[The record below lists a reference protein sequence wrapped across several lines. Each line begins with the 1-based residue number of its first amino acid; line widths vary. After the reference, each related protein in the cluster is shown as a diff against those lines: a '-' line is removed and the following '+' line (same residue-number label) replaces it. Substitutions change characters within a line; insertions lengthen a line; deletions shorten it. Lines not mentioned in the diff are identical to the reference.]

1 MRISFVLAALVSL
14 ALPASANDGFGGLSS
29 VGLTFDQTDAVE
41 MVEENLFI
49 SIDKVA
55 VDYVFRNSTA
65 ADVTGEVI
73 FPLPP
78 VHVWASWESSMNL
91 PEDGT
96 KMDIV
101 DFTATVDGKPV
112 QVTIDKIAVIE
123 AEWVENRPLSEQY
136 DTPGRDVTAELER
149 FGLPMTMDVQSIREQ
164 LLAMSPEEQAATKA
178 AGIAD
183 YYEGDPATD
192 SPPDAYGLW
201 SIVTRYHWTQ
211 TFPAG
216 AEVRISHA
224 YTNRPPGGLFYWTY
238 PPEDWNAYLID
249 QYCIDEGTSKAM
261 ARALDNKDNDEFND
275 YGISYHIAYVL
286 RTANSWAGPIG
297 KFKLTLDKGDPGN
310 VISLCAD
317 GVKKTGPTTF
327 VIEKTNYTPDRDLE
341 IMIVLPGDNWPSNG
355 P

>member
-1 MRISFVLAALVSL
+1 MRISLVLAVLVGS
-14 ALPASANDGFGGLSS
+14 ALPANANDGFGGLSS
-29 VGLTFDQTDAVE
+29 VGLTFDQTEAVE

-55 VDYVFRNSTA
+55 VDYVCRNTTGA
-65 ADVTGEVI
+65 YVTGEVI

-78 VHVWASWESSMNL
+78 VHVWTSWESSMNL

-96 KMDIV
+96 KLDIV
-101 DFTATVDGKPV
+101 DFTATVDGQPV

-123 AEWVENRPLSEQY
+123 EPWEENRSLSEQY
-136 DTPGRDVTAELER
+136 DTPGRDVTAELAR
-149 FGLPMTMDVQSIREQ
+149 FGLPLTLDVQSIRET
-164 LLAMSPEEQAATKA
+164 LLAMSPEDQAATKA

-183 YYEGDPATD
+183 YWQGDPATD
-192 SPPDAYGLW
+192 TSPDAYGLW

-224 YTNRPPGGLFYWTY
+224 YTNRPLGGLFYWTN

-261 ARALDNKDNDEFND
+261 ARALDNKDADEFND
-275 YGISYHIAYVL
+275 FGISYHIAYVL
-286 RTANSWAGPIG
+286 RTANSWAGPVG
-297 KFKLTLDKGDPGN
+297 KFKLTLDKGDPKN
-310 VISLCAD
+310 VISLCAE
-317 GVKKTGPTTF
+317 GIRKTGPTTF
-327 VIEKTNYTPDRDLE
+327 VIEKTNYTPDSDLE
-341 IMIVLPGDNWPSNG
+341 IMIVLPGDSRPSNG